1 VHEEVHQA
9 NPDYQSGIRNGL
21 APVSAVSTNPCQ
33 QKIRMNPAVAISPV
47 STTSGSLTETVRAW
61 YCLRVMARREHIA
74 ALNLTQRTG
83 VSVFSPRIRVAKN
96 SPGGVSALATE
107 ALFPGYIFAR
117 FCYPHDARHVA
128 STPGVLGLV
137 SFGST
142 PPVIADGVIEQL
154 SQEVRKEADAPVAPV
169 FEEGALV
176 RIVAGCFQ
184 GSEGRVLQ
192 VSATTTRISILL
204 NLLGQEIQI
213 SMPGDQVIGTNI
225 SGGNVPAGLRAVS
238 HPVGNRS

>member
-1 VHEEVHQA
+1 M
-9 NPDYQSGIRNGL
+9 S
-21 APVSAVSTNPCQ
+21 
-33 QKIRMNPAVAISPV
+33 PAAAISPI
-47 STTSGSLTETVRAW
+47 SSAPSSLTETVRAW
-61 YCLRVMARREHIA
+61 YCLRVTARKEHIA

-96 SPGGVSALATE
+96 SARGVPALVTE
-107 ALFPGYIFAR
+107 ALFPGYVFAR
-117 FCYPHDARHVA
+117 FRYPHDARHVA

-137 SFGST
+137 SFGSA
-142 PPVIADGVIEQL
+142 PPVISDGIIEQL
-154 SQEVRKEADAPVAPV
+154 SEEVRKEAGAPVAPL

-192 VSATTTRISILL
+192 VNPASTRISILL

-213 SMPGDQVIGTNI
+213 SMPGDQVIGTDM
-225 SGGNVPAGLRAVS
+225 SGGKVPAGLRADS
-238 HPVGNRS
+238 HPVGNRR

>member
-1 VHEEVHQA
+1 M
-9 NPDYQSGIRNGL
+9 N
-21 APVSAVSTNPCQ
+21 SA
-33 QKIRMNPAVAISPV
+33 AVISPFPAAP
-47 STTSGSLTETVRAW
+47 GSLAETVRAW

-96 SPGGVSALATE
+96 SSRGVPALVTE
-107 ALFPGYIFAR
+107 ALFPGYVFAR
-117 FCYPHDARHVA
+117 FRYPHDARHVA

-142 PPVIADGVIEQL
+142 PPFIADDVIEQL
-154 SQEVRKEADAPVAPV
+154 SHEVRKEADAPVAPL

-192 VSATTTRISILL
+192 VSPATTRISILL
-204 NLLGQEIQI
+204 NLLGQQI
-213 SMPGDQVIGTNI
+213 KVSMPGEQVIGTDPS
-225 SGGNVPAGLRAVS
+225 SGKLPAGLRAVS
-238 HPVGNRS
+238 HPIGNRR